1 MAERDFLDVMID
13 KRTVRNPEFPKLL
26 DVVRARRE
34 LGDSTV
40 LDFVAADLTHL
51 SPDVSTQPEQR

>member
-1 MAERDFLDVMID
+1 MID

-26 DVVRARRE
+26 DAFRARRE
-34 LGDSTV
+34 LRDSTV

-51 SPDVSTQPEQR
+51 SRDVSTQPEQR

>member
-1 MAERDFLDVMID
+1 MAERDFLDVTID

-34 LGDSTV
+34 SGDSTV
-40 LDFVAADLTHL
+40 LDFVAADLAHL
-51 SPDVSTQPEQR
+51 SPDVST

>member
-1 MAERDFLDVMID
+1 
-13 KRTVRNPEFPKLL
+13 
-26 DVVRARRE
+26 VVCYGNGYWGDEAAARGRE

-51 SPDVSTQPEQR
+51 SPDVSTQPEEH